1 MGESIV
7 QVRGFLPL
15 AAALMLGLAG
25 CQPAPLPIEQAKRIT
40 AEFQNDSFVPPP
52 RTIDDI
58 TSILDQQKPDPA
70 RAEDNR
76 KTADALPPEGATPG
90 ELTRFYF
97 DRALAA
103 AELGRATQRVSDLR
117 EAARIGRENGIFID
131 RIMNALFSAESEMGN
146 GESALKAAHE
156 WQLTIPAAS
165 YGEAMGSFL
174 KLSSIFVALG
184 DRDAAEQ
191 ALATAQARFETAR
204 SAVGKKSYGTFYE
217 LWLSQQLRAR
227 ATFAVSRGDLEE
239 AESNLRQAAPNTEIA
254 LQKYEQML
262 PFELYPSPRQT
273 LESNQT
279 NTMLALAD
287 VLRLEGKLLE
297 AEVQARRSLLLLLE
311 RRSRYAPETAEAVVS
326 LARIIGEQGR
336 YVEAEKL
343 GLAAVAT
350 YETLGADE
358 GSWRLEDAR
367 IAVAASQA
375 AQDHWDDASTTFQ
388 AIERGLANDQLGR
401 DRFVDSNPTLAVV
414 YLNTGRADLALAIAR
429 RLTKTR
435 ANMFGADNVETA
447 EARGLLAIALAD
459 SGDVSGAKRE
469 FSQSV
474 PTLLSQI
481 GERSDQETA
490 SATQDRIHRDILE
503 SYMGVLA
510 ADGGAAAAQT
520 AFGLIDAA
528 HGASTARA
536 LIESTARATI
546 ADPALA
552 EIVRRFQNTRLQ
564 ITALQSSL
572 ADILAHPIGEQ
583 DAAGSTGLRTEIAQL
598 SRARTSLRQ
607 EIAQRFPDYARLVD
621 PPPTTFDDVRKSLR
635 AGEALVATHT
645 AKDRLFLWAV
655 PKNGQAALATVPLG
669 DSDLQGMV
677 AVLRRALNPNVSKI
691 GDIPSF
697 DVALAYKLYATLL
710 KPVEAGWKG
719 AKTLIVVPDN
729 VLAQIPW
736 ALLVTAPA
744 ETPHGVSGEALFAGY
759 KRVPFLV
766 RQVAVAQLPSV
777 AALGTLRALPP
788 GNASRRQ
795 FVGFGDPWFNLQE
808 AAEAKSEQPVQVAG
822 LDQRGFSL
830 RAPPATEKLKSADLS
845 ILPRLPDTAVEVRE
859 VAAALKADLQQDVFL
874 GAAANE
880 QQVQTMRLDDRR
892 VVMFA
897 THGLLPG
904 DLDGLTQP
912 ALALSAPAVTGV
924 GGDGLLTLEK
934 ILALKLDADWV
945 VLSACNTAE
954 GEGKGAEAVSG
965 LGRAFFYAG
974 ARALLV
980 TNWPVETTSAR
991 LLTTGTFRHQATDGS
1006 LTRAEALRQT
1016 ELDLIDGPGFVDADG
1031 RTDFSYAHPLFWAPF
1046 SLIGDGG

>member
-1 MGESIV
+1 M
-7 QVRGFLPL
+7 QVRTIILL
-15 AAALMLGLAG
+15 ATALTLMLAG

-58 TSILDQQKPDPA
+58 TSVLDQQKPDPA

-76 KTADALPPEGATPG
+76 KTADALPPEGATPE

-146 GESALKAAHE
+146 GESALKAAQE
-156 WQLTIPAAS
+156 WQLKIPAAS

-184 DRDAAEQ
+184 DRGAAEQ
-191 ALATAQARFETAR
+191 ALATAQARFETAP

-227 ATFAVSRGDLEE
+227 ATFAVFRGDLEE
-239 AESNLRQAAPNTEIA
+239 AESNLRQAVPNSEIA
-254 LQKYEQML
+254 LQKYELML

-279 NTMLALAD
+279 NTLLALAD
-287 VLRLEGKLLE
+287 VLCLEGKLLD

-311 RRSRYAPETAEAVVS
+311 RRSRYAPETAEAIVS

-350 YETLGADE
+350 YETLGAGE
-358 GSWRLEDAR
+358 GSWRFEDAR

-375 AQDHWDDASTTFQ
+375 AQDHWNDASTTFQ
-388 AIERGLANDQLGR
+388 AIERGLANDKLGR
-401 DRFVDSNPTLAVV
+401 DRFVDSNPTLAVI

-429 RLTKTR
+429 RLTETR
-435 ANMFGADNVETA
+435 ASQFGANNVETA
-447 EARGLLAIALAD
+447 EARGLLAVALAK
-459 SGDVSGAKRE
+459 SGDASGAKGE
-469 FSQSV
+469 FEQSV
-474 PTLLSQI
+474 PLLLSQI
-481 GERSDQETA
+481 GDRSDQETTT
-490 SATQDRIHRDILE
+490 ATQDRIHRDILE
-503 SYMGVLA
+503 SYMSLLA
-510 ADGGAAAAQT
+510 ANGGATAGES
-520 AFGLIDAA
+520 AFGLVDAA
-528 HGASTARA
+528 HGESVQRA

-546 ADPALA
+546 SDPGLADV
-552 EIVRRFQNTRLQ
+552 VRRFQNTGLQ
-564 ITALQSSL
+564 ITALRSSL
-572 ADILAHPIGEQ
+572 ADTLAHPTSEQ
-583 DAAGSTGLRTEIAQL
+583 DAAGNANLRTEIEQL
-598 SRARTSLRQ
+598 GRARTSFRQ
-607 EIAQRFPDYARLVD
+607 EIARRFPDYARLID
-621 PPPTTFDDVRKSLR
+621 PPPPTFGDVRKNLQ
-635 AGEALVATHT
+635 AGEALIATHT
-645 AKDRLFLWAV
+645 AKDRIFVWAV
-655 PKNGQAALATVPLG
+655 PKVGQAAFVTVPLR

-677 AVLRRALNPNVSKI
+677 AVLRRALNPSVSAI

-697 DVALAYKLYATLL
+697 DVALAQKLYAALL
-710 KPVEAGWKG
+710 KPIEAGWKG

-729 VLAQIPW
+729 VLTQIPW
-736 ALLVTAPA
+736 TLLVTAPT
-744 ETPHGVSGEALFAGY
+744 EMPLGVSGEALFAGY

-777 AALGTLRALPP
+777 AALGTLRALPR

-795 FVGFGDPWFNLQE
+795 FVGFGDAWFNLQE

-845 ILPRLPDTAVEVRE
+845 VLPRLHDTAEEVRE
-859 VAAALKADLQQDVFL
+859 VAMALKADPQQDVFL
-874 GAAANE
+874 GAAASE
-880 QQVQTMRLDDRR
+880 QQVRTMRLDDRR

-912 ALALSAPAVTGV
+912 ALALSAPGVPGV

-934 ILALKLDADWV
+934 IMALKLDADWV
-945 VLSACNTAE
+945 VLSACNTAA

-991 LLTTGTFRHQATDGS
+991 LLTTGTFRHQAADAS
-1006 LTRAEALRQT
+1006 LTRAEALRRA
-1016 ELDLIDGPGFVDADG
+1016 ELDLIDGPGFVDAGG
-1031 RTDFSYAHPLFWAPF
+1031 RTDFSYAHPLFWAAF
-1046 SLIGDGG
+1046 SLEGDGG